1 MTSTLDIKFGVL
13 YIAVMF
19 CQDSRK
25 YQIEMAVWM
34 AGYCVLLFGSIYLL
48 KGHSTMWRPLYVIV
62 ALLPVLPLFGVLN
75 LSMRKFRESDEL
87 QKKITA
93 EGIMFGFGVTAIL
106 TLSLGFLQANDAA
119 PQDIS
124 YVWVWPLLGFGWLI
138 GQVLAKARY
147 R

>member
-1 MTSTLDIKFGVL
+1 ML
-13 YIAVMF
+13 

-25 YQIEMAVWM
+25 NTIEMAAWM
-34 AGYCVLLFGSIYLL
+34 ALYVALLFGSIYAL
-48 KGHSTMWRPLYVIV
+48 KGHSAMWHPLYVAI
-62 ALLPVLPLFGVLN
+62 ALLPMLPLFGVLN
-75 LSMRKFRESDEL
+75 LSMRKFRAADEL
-87 QKKITA
+87 QKKIIA

-124 YVWVWPLLGFGWLI
+124 FVWVWPVLGAGWI
-138 GQVLAKARY
+138 VGQLLAKARY